1 MKFGVREICDVVLKA
16 KANQKVGNKIF
27 YKGEPVIYFDT
38 LKTSSLEGAATTVYA
53 QGGRG
58 NSRLVAWEGE
68 RTVTF
73 TMEDALISP
82 AGFMILSGAGLIEA
96 SNDTPIYVHTT
107 EITDHFVYADS
118 GDILQVALKDEPHL
132 DSKQDTIYIMLQDSD
147 GEIIS
152 EPYIPD
158 TSSTPGKIK
167 VSTTEVSNV
176 TKGTILV
183 GDSTSPIGT
192 EDDSTTGKIYNAFKA
207 CDGYYLI
214 KVSARTPQATT
225 GTGLTGLNGR
235 DGHYYTTRESGGN
248 DDAKAF
254 DNTTA
259 VLVDYYVEKKSGAQQ
274 IDITPDKF
282 GGNYYLEASTL
293 FRTQKGVDL
302 PAEFIIPNCK
312 IQSNFTFTMASSGDP
327 SSFTFTMDAFP
338 DVTRFDSTKKVLAAI
353 QIIDAADAAN
363 ALRRASTPAKDSQK
377 FSEDDNATYWINP
390 KTSEPDKPDTY
401 GTGTAANNYGF
412 PAST

>member
-38 LKTSSLEGAATTVYA
+38 LKTSSMEGAATTVYA

-96 SNDTPIYVHTT
+96 SKDTPIYVHTT

-118 GDILQVALKDEPHL
+118 EDILQVALKDKPHL
-132 DSKQDTIYIMLQDSD
+132 DSKQDTIYVMLQDSD

-158 TSSTPGKIK
+158 TSSGTLGQIK
-167 VSTTEVSNV
+167 VD
-176 TKGTILV
+176 I
-183 GDSTSPIGT
+183 DSTSKKGVIKIGTDVIGT
-192 EDDSTTGKIYNAFKA
+192 EEDTTTGKVYNAFKA

-214 KVSARTPQATT
+214 KVNARVPGADIT
-225 GTGLTGLNGR
+225 GTKTGLNGR
-235 DGHYYTTRESGGN
+235 DNHYYTAKESGGS
-248 DDAKAF
+248 DDTKAF
-254 DNTTA
+254 DNTTS
-259 VLVDYYVEKKSGAQQ
+259 VLVDYYVEKTSGAQQ

-293 FRTQKGVDL
+293 FGTQKGVDL
-302 PAEFIIPNCK
+302 TAEFIIPNCK

-353 QIIDAADAAN
+353 QIIDAADSAN

-377 FSEDDNATYWINP
+377 FSDDDNATYWI
-390 KTSEPDKPDTY
+390 KPDTTNTDKPAKFASS
-401 GTGTAANNYGF
+401 TGEDQYGF
-412 PAST
+412 